1 MILVTVGT
9 HHQGFNRLVQAMDK
23 VAESLNEPVVIQ
35 RGSSSYVPQHVE
47 HFDFTSSQKMQQLT
61 QEARIIVAHAAAGSA
76 LVTLLQQ
83 KPLIVVPRRQE
94 FGEHIDDHQVQ
105 LANALHAEGKAI
117 AVHKPSADSLLKA
130 IERVTGQPVVNQGA
144 NQLIGALREQ
154 IEEWS
159 AAKQKSKK
167 PNGFSR
173 LLPFA
178 RSLYP

>member
-23 VAESLNEPVVIQ
+23 VAEALNERVVIQ
-35 RGSSSYVPQHVE
+35 RGSSSYQPQHAE

-83 KPLIVVPRRQE
+83 KPLIVVPRRQK

-105 LANALHAEGKAI
+105 LAKALHAEGKAI
-117 AVHKPSADSLLKA
+117 AVHQPSANNLLKT
-130 IERVTGQPVVNQGA
+130 IGRVTQQQVEHQGA
-144 NQLIGALREQ
+144 KQLVEALRDQ
-154 IEEWS
+154 ITEWS
-159 AAKQKSKK
+159 DAKQKPKK
-167 PNGFSR
+167 RSVFSR
-173 LLPFA
+173 LFAFA
-178 RSLYP
+178 R